1 MSGALP
7 LRKGASAIAEYK
19 KILKTVLEN
28 RPSGTRQRLATALG
42 KNRSFVSQI
51 ANPAYTMPIPAQHL
65 DLLFE
70 LCHFSQESRVAF
82 LRHYEVAHPGKLRLV
97 SSRPATRRIALDVP
111 DLGDPVRNA
120 IVDEMLGNFS
130 RSLNRLID
138 DLSSDE
144 P

>member
-7 LRKGASAIAEYK
+7 LRKGASAIADYK

-65 DLLFE
+65 ETLFE
-70 LCHFSQESRVAF
+70 ICHFSHENRSAF
-82 LRHYEVAHPGKLRLV
+82 LASYEIAHPGKLRLV

>member
-51 ANPAYTMPIPAQHL
+51 ANPAYPMPIPAQHL

-82 LRHYEVAHPGKLRLV
+82 LKHYELAHPGKLRLV
-97 SSRPATRRIALDVP
+97 SSRPATRRITLDVP
-111 DLGDPVRNA
+111 DLGDPFRNA

>member
-1 MSGALP
+1 
-7 LRKGASAIAEYK
+7 
-19 KILKTVLEN
+19 
-28 RPSGTRQRLATALG
+28 
-42 KNRSFVSQI
+42 
-51 ANPAYTMPIPAQHL
+51 MPIPAQHL

-82 LRHYEVAHPGKLRLV
+82 LKHYEVAHPGKLRLV

>member
-65 DLLFE
+65 ETLFE
-70 LCHFSQESRVAF
+70 ICRFSQENRSAF

>member
-7 LRKGASAIAEYK
+7 LRKGTSAIAEYK

-65 DLLFE
+65 ETLFE
-70 LCHFSQESRVAF
+70 ICHFSQENRSSFVAS
-82 LRHYEVAHPGKLRLV
+82 YEVAHPGKLRLV

>member
-1 MSGALP
+1 MNGALA
-7 LRKGASAIAEYK
+7 LRKGASAIADYK
-19 KILKTVLEN
+19 KILKTVLDN
-28 RPSGTRQRLATALG
+28 RPSGTRQRLAMALG

-51 ANPAYTMPIPAQHL
+51 ANPAYAMPIPAQHL
-65 DLLFE
+65 ETLFE
-70 LCHFSQESRVAF
+70 ICHFSHENRTAF
-82 LRHYEVAHPGKLRLV
+82 LACYEVAHPGKLRLV
-97 SSRPATRRIALDVP
+97 SSRPATRRITLDVP

-120 IVDEMLGNFS
+120 IVDEMLGNFA

>member
-1 MSGALP
+1 
-7 LRKGASAIAEYK
+7 
-19 KILKTVLEN
+19 
-28 RPSGTRQRLATALG
+28 
-42 KNRSFVSQI
+42 
-51 ANPAYTMPIPAQHL
+51 
-65 DLLFE
+65 
-70 LCHFSQESRVAF
+70 
-82 LRHYEVAHPGKLRLV
+82 LRLV

>member
-7 LRKGASAIAEYK
+7 LRKGTSAITEYK

-51 ANPAYTMPIPAQHL
+51 ANPAYPMPIPAQHL

-70 LCHFSQESRVAF
+70 LCHFSHESRVAF
-82 LRHYEVAHPGKLRLV
+82 LKHYKVAHPGKLRLV

-138 DLSSDE
+138 DLSSDG